1 MHLLLSYGTGALTA
15 TFGVGGLVGLI
26 VLILLILLVIAVA
39 RRV

>member
-1 MHLLLSYGTGALTA
+1 MFGEITTGSDVIDLL
-15 TFGVGGLVGLI
+15 

>member
-1 MHLLLSYGTGALTA
+1 MSLLA
-15 TFGVGGLVGLI
+15 TLGVGGGLVGLL